1 MMNNPH
7 RYTYILKIIAV
18 FFLLCCGPIGTA
30 ADSSVKKVSDKQE
43 ESFSPMQ
50 SNELI
55 NREYRKMLREE
66 RLKQTRT
73 RNAEKIASGIVAVG
87 IGVYGYYFDQQNTG
101 RQLAYSATQ
110 TAGILMI
117 SNSLLEAETPSLLLR
132 MDSQLRNGESMSYK
146 EYKTTLVTIE
156 RLKSHAAYK
165 QVAYSSGIL
174 SVLYGFNSFQE
185 RKSNLTLRNVFAFLS
200 LNFAVISSASFYQ
213 LSNFNMSSTDSVTF
227 GLLPTPYVA
236 LEF

>member
-1 MMNNPH
+1 MKVYPNY
-7 RYTYILKIIAV
+7 RGKCFVQYITLVLVVGQLTFVPVAN
-18 FFLLCCGPIGTA
+18 
-30 ADSSVKKVSDKQE
+30 SSELSLSPAQSSD
-43 ESFSPMQ
+43 
-50 SNELI
+50 LI

-66 RLKQTRT
+66 RLKETQTR
-73 RNAEKIASGIVAVG
+73 NVEKIASGIVAVG
-87 IGVYGYYFDQQNTG
+87 IGVYGYYFDQKNTG

-132 MDSQLRNGESMSYK
+132 LDSQLRNGSDLSYG
-146 EYKTTLVTIE
+146 EYKKTLVTVD

-174 SVLYGFNSFQE
+174 SVLYAFNSYQE

-213 LSNFNMSSTDSVTF
+213 LSDFNMASSESVSF
-227 GLLPTPYVA
+227 GLLPMPYVA
-236 LEF
+236 VNF

>member
-1 MMNNPH
+1 MKAFIDNSGKFVAKSL
-7 RYTYILKIIAV
+7 TLVLTIAHFTWV
-18 FFLLCCGPIGTA
+18 PMASASDQLLT
-30 ADSSVKKVSDKQE
+30 QE
-43 ESFSPMQ
+43 Q
-50 SNELI
+50 SYELI

-66 RLKQTRT
+66 RLKQTLT

-132 MDSQLRNGESMSYK
+132 MDSQMRNGHDLSYA
-146 EYKTTLVTIE
+146 EYKKTLVTVE

-174 SVLYGFNSFQE
+174 SVLYAFNSYQE
-185 RKSNLTLRNVFAFLS
+185 RKSNLTLRNIFAFLS
-200 LNFAVISSASFYQ
+200 LNFAVISGASFYQ
-213 LSNFNMSSTDSVTF
+213 LSNFNMVSNESVSF
-227 GLLPTPYVA
+227 GLLPMPYLA
-236 LEF
+236 INF

>member
-1 MMNNPH
+1 MKPRNK
-7 RYTYILKIIAV
+7 RSGTYFSRILT
-18 FFLLCCGPIGTA
+18 LLLVLAHVTLITPGSAYCETL
-30 ADSSVKKVSDKQE
+30 
-43 ESFSPMQ
+43 SPEQ
-50 SNELI
+50 TNQLV
-55 NREYRKMLREE
+55 NKEYRKMLREE
-66 RLKQTRT
+66 RQKQTQT

-132 MDSQLRNGESMSYK
+132 MDSQMRNGNDLSYK
-146 EYKTTLVTIE
+146 DYKKTLVTVE
-156 RLKSHAAYK
+156 RLKSHAGFK

-174 SVLYGFNSFQE
+174 SVLYAFNSYQE
-185 RKSNLTLRNVFAFLS
+185 RKTNLTLRNVFAFLS
-200 LNFAVISSASFYQ
+200 LNFAVISGASFYQ
-213 LSNFNMSSTDSVTF
+213 LSSFNMTSNESVSF

-236 LEF
+236 VSF

>member
-1 MMNNPH
+1 MKIRHQNNGI
-7 RYTYILKIIAV
+7 YGANSLILVLISAH
-18 FFLLCCGPIGTA
+18 FLLVPLA
-30 ADSSVKKVSDKQE
+30 KASEQSM
-43 ESFSPMQ
+43 SPAQ
-50 SNELI
+50 TNELI

-66 RLKQTRT
+66 RVKETQT

-132 MDSQLRNGESMSYK
+132 MDSQMRNGNDLSYA
-146 EYKTTLVTIE
+146 EYKKTLVTVE

-174 SVLYGFNSFQE
+174 SVLYAFNSYQE
-185 RKSNLTLRNVFAFLS
+185 RKSNQTLRNVSKF
-200 LNFAVISSASFYQ
+200 
-213 LSNFNMSSTDSVTF
+213 
-227 GLLPTPYVA
+227 
-236 LEF
+236 EFCCDI

>member
-1 MMNNPH
+1 MMKNPSL
-7 RYTYILKIIAV
+7 RICM
-18 FFLLCCGPIGTA
+18 LLMISGFCSLFCGPIVRA
-30 ADSSVKKVSDKQE
+30 ADSSVKKGKEKLE
-43 ESFSPMQ
+43 ESLIPKQ

-66 RLKQTRT
+66 RLKQTQT

-132 MDSQLRNGESMSYK
+132 MDNQLRHGESMSYR

-213 LSNFNMSSTDSVTF
+213 LSNFNMSSTDSVSF
-227 GLLPTPYVA
+227 GILPTPYIA